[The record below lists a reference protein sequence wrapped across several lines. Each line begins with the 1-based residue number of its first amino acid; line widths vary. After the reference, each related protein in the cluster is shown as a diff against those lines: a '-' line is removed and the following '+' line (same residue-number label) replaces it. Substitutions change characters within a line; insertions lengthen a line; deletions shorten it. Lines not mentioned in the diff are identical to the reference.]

1 MQFPNAYKGVKKI
14 YLAELLMLAVAV
26 LGIAIVVILVASGMA
41 ADGNIDRLN
50 LTEEQAAI
58 VAGLGLTVS
67 LLMIIGFI
75 LMLVGVINAKKDDSN
90 FRIALYAILL
100 GILFAVINALLS
112 KQYPVIERW
121 LSLATSICSLFSTYF
136 ILSGIGSLAERM
148 GDAPVKALADK
159 ARNVLCFTFS
169 ASYILKLIQGFLNNS
184 TFSQIINLVGL
195 VLEIVSY
202 IYFLIVLAKGRK
214 MLAG

>member
-26 LGIAIVVILVASGMA
+26 LGIAIVVILVAGGMA

-58 VAGLGLTVS
+58 VAGLGLAVS

-169 ASYILKLIQGFLNNS
+169 ASYILKLLQGFLNNS

-202 IYFLIVLAKGRK
+202 IYFLIVLVKGRK

>member
-26 LGIAIVVILVASGMA
+26 LGIAIVVILVAGGMA

-58 VAGLGLTVS
+58 VAGLGLAVS

-169 ASYILKLIQGFLNNS
+169 TSYILKLIQGILNNS

>member
-159 ARNVLCFTFS
+159 ARTVLCFTFS
-169 ASYILKLIQGFLNNS
+169 ASYILTLIQGFLNNS

>member
-26 LGIAIVVILVASGMA
+26 LGIAIVVILVAGGMA

-58 VAGLGLTVS
+58 VAGLGLAVS